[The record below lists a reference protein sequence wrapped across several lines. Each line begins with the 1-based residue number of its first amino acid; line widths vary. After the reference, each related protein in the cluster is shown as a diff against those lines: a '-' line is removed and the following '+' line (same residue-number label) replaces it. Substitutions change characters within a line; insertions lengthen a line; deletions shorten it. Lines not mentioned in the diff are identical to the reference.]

1 MDRAVLDAY
10 GWTDI
15 QPTCEFLLDYE
26 DDEDESSRRRKPWR
40 YRWPDDVR
48 DEVLR
53 PPSRA
58 QPPARH
64 GAKSV
69 NRAILGSSPKL
80 KYRHLYPSSLKHRVQ
95 LAAFSDI
102 SPGRLVPTYQGAM
115 AFVPDPTPRN
125 LPLDGATVRLLARAE
140 HRLGALGGAAS
151 RLVNPYLVGAQLLR
165 REAILSSRI
174 EETIATP
181 EQIAL
186 FELDAEPRTPDARE
200 VGNFVRASERALASV
215 QAGEPIA
222 TRLLLETHRI
232 LLTGVRGE
240 RERPGEFRTAQN
252 FIGGSRGINA
262 ARFVP
267 PSHLELPALLS
278 DLERFINE
286 DVPELPLLVR
296 IAVAHYQFETIHPF
310 RDGNGRIG
318 RLIIMLMLVRDR
330 LLPGPLLTI
339 SSAFEHRRD
348 EYNDRLLAVS
358 TAGDWSGW
366 LRFFLESVAES
377 ADEALHLVES
387 LDALRAAWYARLQSA
402 RSSALLLKLVDAL
415 FARPA
420 TSIGEAT
427 KLLGV
432 TPASASANIARLV
445 DAGIL
450 REITG
455 RTRDR
460 IYLAQPILD
469 LMNDRS
475 ADVASREPAT

>member
-1 MDRAVLDAY
+1 
-10 GWTDI
+10 
-15 QPTCEFLLDYE
+15 
-26 DDEDESSRRRKPWR
+26 
-40 YRWPDDVR
+40 
-48 DEVLR
+48 
-53 PPSRA
+53 
-58 QPPARH
+58 
-64 GAKSV
+64 
-69 NRAILGSSPKL
+69 
-80 KYRHLYPSSLKHRVQ
+80 
-95 LAAFSDI
+95 
-102 SPGRLVPTYQGAM
+102 M
-115 AFVPDPTPRN
+115 AFVPAPAPRT
-125 LPLDGATVRLLARAE
+125 LPLDGPTIRLLARAE

-151 RLVNPYLVGAQLLR
+151 RLIDPYLVGAQLLR

-186 FELDAEPRTPDARE
+186 FELGAEPRTPDARE
-200 VGNFVRASERALASV
+200 VGNFVRATEHALERV
-215 QAGEPIA
+215 QAGEPIV
-222 TRLLLETHRI
+222 TRLLLETHAI

-240 RERPGEFRTAQN
+240 RERPGEFRTTQN
-252 FIGGSRGINA
+252 FIGSSTDILA

-267 PSHLELPALLS
+267 PPHLELPALLA

-286 DVPELPLLVR
+286 DTPELPLLVR

-318 RLIIMLMLVRDR
+318 RLIIMLMLVRDG
-330 LLPGPLLTI
+330 LVPGPLLPI

-348 EYNDRLLAVS
+348 VYNDRLLGVS
-358 TAGDWSGW
+358 TGGDWTAW

-377 ADEALHLVES
+377 ADEALHLIEA
-387 LDALRAAWYARLQSA
+387 LDALRATWHAKLQSA
-402 RSSALLLKLVDAL
+402 RSSALLLKLVDSL

-427 KLLGV
+427 KLLSV
-432 TPASASANIARLV
+432 TPASASANIAKLV

-460 IYLAQPILD
+460 IYLARGILD
-469 LMNDRS
+469 LMSDRS
-475 ADVASREPAT
+475 APSTPADRTT